1 MIRLIMYFVWM
12 FCSGLIAQNTLETDL
27 QKALNM
33 WEENKISEAVKLLE
47 AIVVSEHQDWL
58 PSYYLGVIH
67 VTEAFKN
74 SHNKLLMENHLKN
87 AEKASNVAF
96 KMVPNESEVIVLKAM
111 VLTGW
116 VVYNPMVNGQSLS
129 PEIIAWYGKAEKLE
143 PNNPRV
149 YFKRAQFELGS
160 AKFLGMSTKPMCEQ
174 MHKSIQLFD
183 NFKPKSN
190 IHPNWG
196 KLEALEFIAANCK

>member
-12 FCSGLIAQNTLETDL
+12 FCSGLIAQNTQEVEM
-27 QKALNM
+27 QKALIM
-33 WEENKISEAVKLLE
+33 WEENKTFEAVKLLE
-47 AIVVSEHQDWL
+47 SIGVSQQQDWL
-58 PSYYLGVIH
+58 ASYYLGIIH

-74 SHNKLLMENHLKN
+74 SQNKLLMENHLKN
-87 AEKASNVAF
+87 AEKASKVAF
-96 KMVPNESEVIVLKAM
+96 KLAPNEVEVMVLKAM
-111 VLTGW
+111 VLTAW
-116 VVYNPMVNGQSLS
+116 VVYDPMVNGQSLS

-149 YFKRAQFELGS
+149 HFKRAQFELGS
-160 AKFLGMSTKPMCEQ
+160 AQFFGMSTKSMCEQ
-174 MHKSIQLFD
+174 LQKSIPLFD

-196 KLEALEFIAANCK
+196 KLEAIEFIAANCK

>member
-27 QKALNM
+27 QKALIM
-33 WEENKISEAVKLLE
+33 WEENKTSEAVKLLE
-47 AIVVSEHQDWL
+47 SIGVSEHQGWL
-58 PSYYLGVIH
+58 TSYYLGIIH

-74 SHNKLLMENHLKN
+74 SQNKLLMENHLKN
-87 AEKASNVAF
+87 AEKASDLAF
-96 KMVPNESEVIVLKAM
+96 KLAPNEVEVMVLKAM
-111 VLTGW
+111 VLTAW
-116 VVYNPMVNGQSLS
+116 VVYDPMVNGQSLS

-174 MHKSIQLFD
+174 IQKSIQLFD